1 MNANKKKID
10 KLNLEYGKND
20 EKIARLMERQRE
32 IEKQRTELENLD
44 IVGMV
49 RELGLSFEE
58 LAELINGEK
67 AAAELSARLDGEP
80 AGWRWRQRRI
90 FAAFPDL
97 KAQSGELTGQLKKHF
112 AHTGRKGGSHD

>member
-1 MNANKKKID
+1 MSANKKKID
-10 KLNLEYGKND
+10 KLNLEYAKND

-49 RELGLSFEE
+49 RGLGLNFDE

-67 AAAELSARLDGEP
+67 AVTELKNDVSIAYETAVEEYAEVE
-80 AGWRWRQRRI
+80 
-90 FAAFPDL
+90 
-97 KAQSGELTGQLKKHF
+97 
-112 AHTGRKGGSHD
+112 GGVWNG

>member
-10 KLNLEYGKND
+10 KLNLEYAKND

-49 RELGLSFEE
+49 RELGLSFDE

-67 AAAELSARLDGEP
+67 AAVELSEEVSENL
-80 AGWRWRQRRI
+80 
-90 FAAFPDL
+90 AAVTEEY
-97 KAQSGELTGQLKKHF
+97 AE
-112 AHTGRKGGSHD
+112 AEGGVWNG

>member
-10 KLNLEYGKND
+10 KLNLEYAKND

-67 AAAELSARLDGEP
+67 AAAELSTDVAE
-80 AGWRWRQRRI
+80 
-90 FAAFPDL
+90 AFNMATEDY
-97 KAQSGELTGQLKKHF
+97 ATAEY
-112 AHTGRKGGSHD
+112 AEAEGGVWNG

>member
-67 AAAELSARLDGEP
+67 AAAELSANVAETFDTATEEYATEEYAGE
-80 AGWRWRQRRI
+80 
-90 FAAFPDL
+90 DL
-97 KAQSGELTGQLKKHF
+97 AE
-112 AHTGRKGGSHD
+112 GGVWNG

>member
-44 IVGMV
+44 IV
-49 RELGLSFEE
+49 
-58 LAELINGEK
+58 
-67 AAAELSARLDGEP
+67 
-80 AGWRWRQRRI
+80 
-90 FAAFPDL
+90 
-97 KAQSGELTGQLKKHF
+97 
-112 AHTGRKGGSHD
+112 

>member
-10 KLNLEYGKND
+10 KLNLEYAKND

-44 IVGMV
+44 IVVMV
-49 RELGLSFEE
+49 WELGLSFDE

-67 AAAELSARLDGEP
+67 AAAELSANVADTIATATDEY
-80 AGWRWRQRRI
+80 
-90 FAAFPDL
+90 AADDL
-97 KAQSGELTGQLKKHF
+97 AEGVVWNG
-112 AHTGRKGGSHD
+112 

>member
-1 MNANKKKID
+1 MSANKKKID
-10 KLNLEYGKND
+10 KLNLEYAKND

-49 RELGLSFEE
+49 RGLGLNFEE

-67 AAAELSARLDGEP
+67 AVTELSANVTETFDTATEEYATEEYAGE
-80 AGWRWRQRRI
+80 
-90 FAAFPDL
+90 DL
-97 KAQSGELTGQLKKHF
+97 AE
-112 AHTGRKGGSHD
+112 GGVWNG

>member
-58 LAELINGEK
+58 LSELINGEK
-67 AAAELSARLDGEP
+67 AAAELQDDVSAAYKTAVEEY
-80 AGWRWRQRRI
+80 AE
-90 FAAFPDL
+90 A
-97 KAQSGELTGQLKKHF
+97 E
-112 AHTGRKGGSHD
+112 GGVWNG

>member
-10 KLNLEYGKND
+10 KLNLEYAKND

-67 AAAELSARLDGEP
+67 AAELKNDVLIAYETAVEEYAEAE
-80 AGWRWRQRRI
+80 
-90 FAAFPDL
+90 
-97 KAQSGELTGQLKKHF
+97 
-112 AHTGRKGGSHD
+112 GGVWNG

>member
-10 KLNLEYGKND
+10 KLNLEYAKND

-58 LAELINGEK
+58 LAELINDEK
-67 AAAELSARLDGEP
+67 AAAELKNDVSAAYETAVEEYADAE
-80 AGWRWRQRRI
+80 
-90 FAAFPDL
+90 
-97 KAQSGELTGQLKKHF
+97 
-112 AHTGRKGGSHD
+112 GGVLNG

>member
-49 RELGLSFEE
+49 WELGLSFEE

-67 AAAELSARLDGEP
+67 AAAELSANVTETFDTATEEYATEEYAGE
-80 AGWRWRQRRI
+80 
-90 FAAFPDL
+90 DL
-97 KAQSGELTGQLKKHF
+97 AE
-112 AHTGRKGGSHD
+112 GGVWNG

>member
-10 KLNLEYGKND
+10 KLNLEYAKND

-58 LAELINGEK
+58 LSELINGEK
-67 AAAELSARLDGEP
+67 AAAELQDDVSAAYKTAVEEY
-80 AGWRWRQRRI
+80 
-90 FAAFPDL
+90 AAEDL
-97 KAQSGELTGQLKKHF
+97 AE
-112 AHTGRKGGSHD
+112 GGVWNG

>member
-1 MNANKKKID
+1 M
-10 KLNLEYGKND
+10 EYGKND

-67 AAAELSARLDGEP
+67 AAAKLSANVAETFDTATEEYATEEYAGE
-80 AGWRWRQRRI
+80 
-90 FAAFPDL
+90 DL
-97 KAQSGELTGQLKKHF
+97 AE
-112 AHTGRKGGSHD
+112 GGVWNG

>member
-10 KLNLEYGKND
+10 KLNLEYAKND

-44 IVGMV
+44 IVVMV
-49 RELGLSFEE
+49 WELGLSFDE

-67 AAAELSARLDGEP
+67 AAAELSANVAET
-80 AGWRWRQRRI
+80 
-90 FAAFPDL
+90 FATATEEYAADDL
-97 KAQSGELTGQLKKHF
+97 AE
-112 AHTGRKGGSHD
+112 GGVWNG

>member
-10 KLNLEYGKND
+10 KLNLEYAKND

-49 RELGLSFEE
+49 RELGLSFDE
-58 LAELINGEK
+58 LSELINGEK
-67 AAAELSARLDGEP
+67 AAAELATDVAETFNT
-80 AGWRWRQRRI
+80 AT
-90 FAAFPDL
+90 AEYAE
-97 KAQSGELTGQLKKHF
+97 AE
-112 AHTGRKGGSHD
+112 GGVWNG

>member
-10 KLNLEYGKND
+10 KLNLEYAKND

-58 LAELINGEK
+58 LAELINDEK
-67 AAAELSARLDGEP
+67 AAAELKNDVSAAYETAVEEYADAE
-80 AGWRWRQRRI
+80 
-90 FAAFPDL
+90 
-97 KAQSGELTGQLKKHF
+97 
-112 AHTGRKGGSHD
+112 GGVCNG

>member
-10 KLNLEYGKND
+10 KLNLEYAKND

-58 LAELINGEK
+58 LAELINDEK
-67 AAAELSARLDGEP
+67 AAAELKNVVSAAYETAVEEYADAE
-80 AGWRWRQRRI
+80 
-90 FAAFPDL
+90 
-97 KAQSGELTGQLKKHF
+97 
-112 AHTGRKGGSHD
+112 GGVWNG

>member
-1 MNANKKKID
+1 MSANKKKID
-10 KLNLEYGKND
+10 KLNLEYAKND

-49 RELGLSFEE
+49 RGLGLNFDE

-67 AAAELSARLDGEP
+67 AVTELATDVSIAYETAVEEYAEAE
-80 AGWRWRQRRI
+80 
-90 FAAFPDL
+90 
-97 KAQSGELTGQLKKHF
+97 
-112 AHTGRKGGSHD
+112 GGVWNG

>member
-10 KLNLEYGKND
+10 KLNLEYAKND

-49 RELGLSFEE
+49 RGLGLSFDE
-58 LAELINGEK
+58 LSELINGEK
-67 AAAELSARLDGEP
+67 AAAELSTDVS
-80 AGWRWRQRRI
+80 
-90 FAAFPDL
+90 AAYET
-97 KAQSGELTGQLKKHF
+97 AVEEY
-112 AHTGRKGGSHD
+112 AEGGVWNG

>member
-10 KLNLEYGKND
+10 KLNLEYAKND
-20 EKIARLMERQRE
+20 EKIARLMERQQE

-49 RELGLSFEE
+49 RGLGLGFEE

-67 AAAELSARLDGEP
+67 AAAELSEEVSENLVTEEYAE
-80 AGWRWRQRRI
+80 A
-90 FAAFPDL
+90 
-97 KAQSGELTGQLKKHF
+97 E
-112 AHTGRKGGSHD
+112 GGVWNG

>member
-10 KLNLEYGKND
+10 KLNLEYVKND

-49 RELGLSFEE
+49 RGLGLNFDE

-67 AAAELSARLDGEP
+67 AAAELSEEVSENLATATEEY
-80 AGWRWRQRRI
+80 AE
-90 FAAFPDL
+90 A
-97 KAQSGELTGQLKKHF
+97 E
-112 AHTGRKGGSHD
+112 GGVWNG

>member
-58 LAELINGEK
+58 LAELIK
-67 AAAELSARLDGEP
+67 R
-80 AGWRWRQRRI
+80 
-90 FAAFPDL
+90 
-97 KAQSGELTGQLKKHF
+97 
-112 AHTGRKGGSHD
+112 RKGGGGTFN

>member
-10 KLNLEYGKND
+10 KLNLEYAKND

-67 AAAELSARLDGEP
+67 AATELSADVAET
-80 AGWRWRQRRI
+80 
-90 FAAFPDL
+90 FATVTEEYAADDL
-97 KAQSGELTGQLKKHF
+97 AE
-112 AHTGRKGGSHD
+112 GGVWNG